1 MIAAKRSML
10 MMSLLPMKRI
20 WKLNPTARRRMF
32 CANRVQYSAAILM
45 LNSRAVTMG
54 PVLKGQRFLMMHL
67 FLAFQAETLLR
78 EGLLLLIQELA
89 AAVLIVV
96 YRQCRMKWMG

>member
-1 MIAAKRSML
+1 
-10 MMSLLPMKRI
+10 MMHRFLALELCLETLLREG
-20 WKLNPTARRRMF
+20 L
-32 CANRVQYSAAILM
+32 L
-45 LNSRAVTMG
+45 
-54 PVLKGQRFLMMHL
+54 LMMHR
-67 FLAFQAETLLR
+67 FLALELCLETLLR